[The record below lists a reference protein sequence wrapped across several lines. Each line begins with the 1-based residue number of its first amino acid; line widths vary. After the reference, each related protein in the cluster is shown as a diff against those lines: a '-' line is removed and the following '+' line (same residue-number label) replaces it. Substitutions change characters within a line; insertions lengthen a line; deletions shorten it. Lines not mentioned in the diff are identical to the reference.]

1 MLTFETHDPN
11 HNAETNP
18 IKDKKKK
25 KNNKEKFSTK
35 KIQGIKLK
43 KKENAIKKALKNSNK
58 KNEN

>member
-25 KNNKEKFSTK
+25 KTTK
-35 KIQGIKLK
+35 KNSQLK
-43 KKENAIKKALKNSNK
+43 KTKGLN
-58 KNEN
+58 

>member
-18 IKDKKKK
+18 IKYKKK

-43 KKENAIKKALKNSNK
+43 KKENAIKKALKK
-58 KNEN
+58 

>member
-18 IKDKKKK
+18 IKDKKK

-43 KKENAIKKALKNSNK
+43 KKENAIKKALKK
-58 KNEN
+58 

>member
-25 KNNKEKFSTK
+25 TTK
-35 KIQGIKLK
+35 KNSQLK
-43 KKENAIKKALKNSNK
+43 KSKGLN
-58 KNEN
+58 

>member
-18 IKDKKKK
+18 IKDKKK